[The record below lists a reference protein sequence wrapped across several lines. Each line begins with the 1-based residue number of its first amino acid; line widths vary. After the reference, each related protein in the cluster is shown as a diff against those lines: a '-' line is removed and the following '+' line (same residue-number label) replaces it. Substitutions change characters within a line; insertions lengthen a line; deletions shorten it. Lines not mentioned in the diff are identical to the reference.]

1 MVFVTHEITPV
12 AGFVDRVLYVA
23 GGHWAAGTPD
33 AVMTTQR
40 LSALYG
46 THIDVIRVHGR
57 IVVVG
62 GDDPAGHHHLP
73 GADHIHHAG
82 HDHGGQ
88 ERR

>member
-1 MVFVTHEITPV
+1 VVFVTHEITPV

-33 AVMTTQR
+33 EVMTTQR

-57 IVVVG
+57 ILVVG

-73 GADHIHHAG
+73 GADRTGRAG
-82 HDHGGQ
+82 SGGQ
-88 ERR
+88 GSR

>member
-1 MVFVTHEITPV
+1 
-12 AGFVDRVLYVA
+12 
-23 GGHWAAGTPD
+23 
-33 AVMTTQR
+33 MTTQR

-82 HDHGGQ
+82 HDHGVQ

>member
-1 MVFVTHEITPV
+1 VV
-12 AGFVDRVLYVA
+12 
-23 GGHWAAGTPD
+23 
-33 AVMTTQR
+33 TTQT

-62 GDDPAGHHHLP
+62 GDDPGGHHHPP
-73 GADHIHHAG
+73 GGEHIHHAG
-82 HDHGGQ
+82 HDHGGL